1 VYRDDAAS
9 PGRGESK
16 LAFLSH
22 DGNLRTPEAT
32 MKVEPADT
40 HSSGVTGLF
49 TPRRIVA
56 IVLAVLGL
64 VFILQNRGDTSLQL
78 LGFQVTGP
86 QWLASLALLATGIA
100 IGVLL
105 GTRRP
110 RPPR

>member
-1 VYRDDAAS
+1 
-9 PGRGESK
+9 
-16 LAFLSH
+16 
-22 DGNLRTPEAT
+22 
-32 MKVEPADT
+32 MQVEPAGT
-40 HSSGVTGLF
+40 RSPSSSDLF

-56 IVLAVLGL
+56 IGLAALGL
-64 VFILQNRGDTSLQL
+64 VFVLQNRDDASLQL
-78 LGFQVTGP
+78 LGFQFTGP